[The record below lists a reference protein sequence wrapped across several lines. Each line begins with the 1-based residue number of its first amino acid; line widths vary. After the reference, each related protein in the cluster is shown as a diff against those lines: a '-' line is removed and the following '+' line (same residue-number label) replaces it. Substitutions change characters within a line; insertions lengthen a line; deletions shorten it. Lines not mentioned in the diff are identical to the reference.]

1 MNQCSEFF
9 FFLLHNW
16 LNKKC
21 YVLFIVPSTS
31 IKLHHIDRD
40 LNEYLNVFE
49 SVLNANN
56 TYFKT
61 LTHLQTSIK
70 FLI

>member
-1 MNQCSEFF
+1 MSC
-9 FFLLHNW
+9 
-16 LNKKC
+16 
-21 YVLFIVPSTS
+21 FIVPSTS